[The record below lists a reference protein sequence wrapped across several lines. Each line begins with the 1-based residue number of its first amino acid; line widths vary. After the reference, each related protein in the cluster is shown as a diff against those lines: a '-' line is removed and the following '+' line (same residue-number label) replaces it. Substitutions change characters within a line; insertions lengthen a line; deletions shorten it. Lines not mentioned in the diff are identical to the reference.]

1 MTVGTFVSIRNKGRK
16 TTGSLTR
23 ISNKRLFNKAGF
35 SLLEFT
41 IALSIVGI
49 LVSILIPKLNNLQ
62 DDVHKANVQLT
73 ASSLQYAVNLT
84 HSLWQS
90 QGSMNQTTLLKG
102 FGYGNI
108 LMGSKGWPVD
118 AIDLN
123 HRDLTESTTDFVL
136 NSSTCKRLWN
146 GLLKN
151 TAPKIKVSTGSE
163 GKSTERKKNE
173 ANDIDFIYLTDF
185 NQGVCT
191 FRYLLVNNGS
201 RIEYDLATGR
211 VITLFL

>member
-1 MTVGTFVSIRNKGRK
+1 MTVGTFVSIRNRDRK
-16 TTGSLTR
+16 TTASLTR
-23 ISNKRLFNKAGF
+23 ISSKRLFNKAGF

-41 IALSIVGI
+41 IALSIVAI

-73 ASSLQYAVNLT
+73 ASSLQHAVNLT

-123 HRDLTESTTDFVL
+123 HQDLQEITTRFVL
-136 NSSTCKRLWN
+136 NSSTCKQLWN
-146 GLLKN
+146 GLLKD
-151 TAPKIKVSTGSE
+151 TAPKVKVSTDSE
-163 GKSTERKKNE
+163 SN
-173 ANDIDFIYLTDF
+173 NMPFIYQSDF
-185 NQGVCT
+185 EQGVCIY
-191 FRYLLVNNGS
+191 RYLLANNS
-201 RIEYDLATGR
+201 ARIEYDLVTGR
-211 VITLFL
+211 VITLFLLQ

>member
-1 MTVGTFVSIRNKGRK
+1 VSIRNRGRK
-16 TTGSLTR
+16 TSGYLTR
-23 ISNKRLFNKAGF
+23 ISNNRLFNEAGF

-41 IALSIVGI
+41 IALIIVAT

-90 QGSMNQTTLLKG
+90 QGSKNQTALLKG

-118 AIDLN
+118 VIDLN
-123 HRDLTESTTDFVL
+123 QQDLTEITTGFVL

-151 TAPKIKVSTGSE
+151 TAPKVKVSTVSE
-163 GKSTERKKNE
+163 GKSTERKKDE
-173 ANDIDFIYLTDF
+173 VGDIGFIYHTDF
-185 NQGVCT
+185 NQDVCT
-191 FRYLLVNNGS
+191 FRYLLINNGS

>member
-1 MTVGTFVSIRNKGRK
+1 M
-16 TTGSLTR
+16 TR
-23 ISNKRLFNKAGF
+23 IRNKRLFNEVGF

-41 IALSIVGI
+41 IALIIVAA
-49 LVSILIPKLNNLQ
+49 LVSVLIPKLNNLQ
-62 DDVHKANVQLT
+62 DDVHKVNVQLT
-73 ASSLQYAVNLT
+73 ASSLQAAVNST

-90 QGSMNQTTLLKG
+90 QGSSNQAVLLKG

-108 LMGSKGWPVD
+108 LMGSEGWPVD

-123 HRDLTESTTDFVL
+123 HQDLKEVTTRFVL

-146 GLLKN
+146 GLLKD
-151 TAPKIKVSTGSE
+151 TIPKVKVSTERE
-163 GKSTERKKNE
+163 GKSTERKKGE
-173 ANDIDFIYLTDF
+173 VDDIDFTYLADF
-185 NQGVCT
+185 KQGVCT

-201 RIEYDLATGR
+201 RIEYDLVTGR